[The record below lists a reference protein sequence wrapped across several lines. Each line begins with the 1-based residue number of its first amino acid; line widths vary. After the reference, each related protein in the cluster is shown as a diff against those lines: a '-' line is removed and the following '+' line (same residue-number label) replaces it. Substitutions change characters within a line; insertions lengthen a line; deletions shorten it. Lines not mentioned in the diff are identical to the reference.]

1 MAIKVCYIIEK
12 NGDIMILNEITREE
26 IKTEVK
32 NILKKKG
39 SPVLYLEN
47 NGIPN
52 YGWSS
57 TRTQKILATCFNKE
71 R

>member
-1 MAIKVCYIIEK
+1 
-12 NGDIMILNEITREE
+12 MILNEITREE

-39 SPVLYLEN
+39 FPVLYLEN

-57 TRTQKILATCFNKE
+57 TRTQKILSTWFNKE